1 MEILQPESF
10 PGVYFVLRKYFNRYH
25 FVHDRGPISRVSYT
39 LKLES
44 CGFFAIINA

>member
-25 FVHDRGPISRVSYT
+25 FVHDRGPISKEFHTR
-39 LKLES
+39 
-44 CGFFAIINA
+44 